1 MNQSWRWG
9 LALGLVSLAATLT
22 GCLGSSTAVSTGV
35 VSPLPG
41 GTSKLDELGQDKAL
55 QASLIYARSL
65 DKAGNVDG
73 AIEQYEKVVRLNPNN
88 LEASRR
94 LAVLYDDRND
104 FSKAEAQYRKV
115 AQARP
120 RDADLFSDWGYS
132 YYLRNNWKEAESKFR
147 AALKLDN
154 HNARARCNLGLA
166 LGQQGRYA
174 EAFQAFREAGLEEAD
189 AHCDLAFVYWTQKGK
204 LDDARR
210 ECLTARQLD
219 PNCTRAKE
227 MLAQLD
233 QPSKPR
239 RDGATSVPTSAGRA
253 MDDRAARTASAKP
266 ITSEERH
273 ARYPLPKGWVPVGQ
287 SAPAVAQA
295 VPQDA
300 PVPEPSVTPRSE
312 ALPPQAATHDA
323 NERVM
328 GTITIPE

>member
-115 AQARP
+115 A
-120 RDADLFSDWGYS
+120 
-132 YYLRNNWKEAESKFR
+132 
-147 AALKLDN
+147 
-154 HNARARCNLGLA
+154 
-166 LGQQGRYA
+166 
-174 EAFQAFREAGLEEAD
+174 
-189 AHCDLAFVYWTQKGK
+189 
-204 LDDARR
+204 
-210 ECLTARQLD
+210 
-219 PNCTRAKE
+219 
-227 MLAQLD
+227 
-233 QPSKPR
+233 
-239 RDGATSVPTSAGRA
+239 
-253 MDDRAARTASAKP
+253 
-266 ITSEERH
+266 
-273 ARYPLPKGWVPVGQ
+273 
-287 SAPAVAQA
+287 
-295 VPQDA
+295 
-300 PVPEPSVTPRSE
+300 
-312 ALPPQAATHDA
+312 
-323 NERVM
+323 
-328 GTITIPE
+328 